1 MCVSFFSCG
10 GNNEKNSR
18 KTWCETKSIYIY
30 IYIYIIYVCTKKIH
44 PIKTYVALCWGMAAA
59 MVVVVGPLLLL
70 VLLLCCCC
78 CCFNAVEENPRKGKL
93 RVGTGTCVVLVVA
106 VVLAAVVS
114 VLLLLLIVVVVVVLV
129 VESSVVL
136 RDRLLPVMAFVGD
149 ISLVL

>member
-1 MCVSFFSCG
+1 MCVFFHVEVTTRRIQ
-10 GNNEKNSR
+10 EKPGVR
-18 KTWCETKSIYIY
+18 QKVIYIY
-30 IYIYIIYVCTKKIH
+30 IYIYICVCVYTKKKH

-59 MVVVVGPLLLL
+59 MVVGPLLLL
-70 VLLLCCCC
+70 VLLLCCC

-114 VLLLLLIVVVVVVLV
+114 VLLLLLLLLLLAVVFILV

-149 ISLVL
+149 TSLLL